1 MKLLCIDSSARK
13 QSVSRK
19 LTTEFV
25 DTWKRE
31 NPHGTVV
38 ERDLSATPL
47 PLVNDEW
54 SAGAYTDPA
63 QRTEAQ
69 KRALALSDELIAEVK
84 DADVIVIG
92 VPMYNFA
99 IPASLKAWIDQI
111 VRVGVTFAF
120 GATGPQ
126 GLVAGKKVFV
136 LTSRGGA
143 YQPGSF
149 TEKFDFQMPYLKH
162 ILGFIGI
169 TEVTFIHAEN
179 QSKETAPASLAAATE
194 QIHQAATQ
202 HA

>member
-1 MKLLCIDSSARK
+1 MKLLRIDSSARK
-13 QSVSRK
+13 QSVSRR

-25 DTWKRE
+25 DAWKKE
-31 NPHGTVV
+31 NPDGIVI
-38 ERDLSATPL
+38 ERDLTATPL
-47 PLVNDEW
+47 PLVSDEW
-54 SAGAYTDPA
+54 SAGAHTDPA

-84 DADVIVIG
+84 DANVIVIG

-99 IPASLKAWIDQI
+99 IPANLKAWIDQI

-126 GLVAGKKVFV
+126 GLVVGKKVFV

-169 TEVTFIHAEN
+169 TDVTFIHAEN

-194 QIHQAATQ
+194 QIHQAATL
-202 HA
+202 